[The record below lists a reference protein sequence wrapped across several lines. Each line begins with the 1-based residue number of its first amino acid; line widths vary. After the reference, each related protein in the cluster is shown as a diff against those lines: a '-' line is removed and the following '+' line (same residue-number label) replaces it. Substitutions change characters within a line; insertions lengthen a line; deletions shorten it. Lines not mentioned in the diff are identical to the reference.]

1 MVNDKY
7 RIPWIWINVQK
18 VYFMESYSKMSY
30 HDVVH
35 LRKKDVWLTWN
46 ERAGQLAIVDVASVW
61 R

>member
-1 MVNDKY
+1 MMVSDKDW
-7 RIPWIWINVQK
+7 IPWIWINVQK
-18 VYFMESYSKMSY
+18 MYFKESYSKMY

-35 LRKKDVWLTWN
+35 FRKKDVWLTWN